1 MTSIVFLD
9 SATLPIPIP
18 RGSNAVRWIDRP
30 STRERDIV
38 SVLADADIAV
48 TNKVPLRKE
57 TLMQLPKLKF
67 ICVAA
72 SGYDCIDTDYCI
84 ARNIQVSNVPGYAS
98 KSVAEHV
105 IACIFM
111 LRRQMMSY
119 SRIATGRE
127 WTESNVFCAHGAR
140 IYDIAGSTI
149 GLVGTGAIGAEVAR
163 LAKALGM
170 RVLLSERK
178 GRQTVRA
185 GYTAFETVIRESD
198 IISLH
203 CPATPTTA
211 GLIGESELSNMKS
224 SAVLINTARGALLDE
239 RALEKALLTGEIAG
253 AALDVLQAEP
263 PHEQHRFRT
272 RQLENLLLTPHVAW
286 ASTQGIQ
293 TLVEVAASNITSFL
307 NGHTM
312 NRVA

>member
-9 SATLPIPIP
+9 SATLPISIP
-18 RGSNAVRWIDRP
+18 RAANIVRWTDRP

-48 TNKVPLRKE
+48 TNKVPLRQE

-72 SGYDCIDTDYCI
+72 SGYDCIDTGYCR
-84 ARNIQVSNVPGYAS
+84 ARNIHVSNVPGYAS
-98 KSVAEHV
+98 TSVAEHV

-111 LRRQMMSY
+111 LRRQMVSY
-119 SRIATGRE
+119 GKIAAGRE
-127 WTESNVFCAHGAR
+127 WTESKVFCAHGAR
-140 IYDIAGSTI
+140 IHDIAGSTI
-149 GLVGTGAIGAEVAR
+149 GLIGTGAIGTEVAR

-178 GRQTVRA
+178 GIESVRT
-185 GYTAFETVIRESD
+185 GYVAFETVIHESD

-203 CPATPTTA
+203 CPATPTTV
-211 GLIGESELSNMKS
+211 GLIGEVELSKMKS
-224 SAVLINTARGALLDE
+224 TAVLINTARGVLVDE
-239 RALEKALLTGEIAG
+239 RALENALLTGEIAG
-253 AALDVLQAEP
+253 AALDVLQVEP
-263 PHEQHRFRT
+263 PHEQHRFLT

-286 ASTQGIQ
+286 ASTHGIE
-293 TLVEVAASNITSFL
+293 TLAEVVASNITSFL